1 MNTYTLKNLSEFSEL
16 NEQMIT
22 LWNKKYKLF
31 TEEKINH
38 NTLFDHENLKKLML
52 ISFLNE
58 SNKKNTIEKLSLKTI
73 SELQVIC
80 EFEIQTYLQINK
92 NYRPLIKL
100 MVCSCFSYDAKFFD
114 TVLTICFK
122 KLGIGICCNDI
133 VFPFL
138 SLMSEILAKY
148 SIQESLISFSNNLIR
163 KHLFYLIKSI
173 NQTETN
179 NRKWMLF
186 LPQDEFHDLELLYSY
201 LFLKINNEKGIY
213 LGENQSLKS
222 IIECL
227 EHLNITHIVIY
238 ISENYNINTLT
249 DYIITIKKKYPTI
262 TIFLTSYK
270 PLKEKITDKIP
281 YININSP
288 QMFNAYLKKIMMM

>member
-1 MNTYTLKNLSEFSEL
+1 
-16 NEQMIT
+16 
-22 LWNKKYKLF
+22 
-31 TEEKINH
+31 
-38 NTLFDHENLKKLML
+38 
-52 ISFLNE
+52 
-58 SNKKNTIEKLSLKTI
+58 
-73 SELQVIC
+73 
-80 EFEIQTYLQINK
+80 
-92 NYRPLIKL
+92 
-100 MVCSCFSYDAKFFD
+100 
-114 TVLTICFK
+114 
-122 KLGIGICCNDI
+122 
-133 VFPFL
+133 
-138 SLMSEILAKY
+138 
-148 SIQESLISFSNNLIR
+148 
-163 KHLFYLIKSI
+163 
-173 NQTETN
+173 
-179 NRKWMLF
+179 MLF